1 MKTTRESAR
10 EEGHKSIT
18 HDLQE
23 LLERNYDAEK
33 DYKTARERAEHKSLK
48 EFFKKQAVRRNHY
61 ATEIDRLLHS
71 INERPQESGSAMGT
85 LSRTWINLKSS
96 IGDTDKILLEECL
109 KGEKK
114 SIEDYEKRLRKEK
127 FPLKIEEVLRK
138 HITEMR
144 ATLTD
149 IKSLED
155 LT

>member
-18 HDLQE
+18 HHLQE

-33 DYKTARERAEHKSLK
+33 DYKTARERAKQKTLK
-48 EFFKKQAVRRNHY
+48 DFFKDQAVRRNHY
-61 ATEIDRLLHS
+61 ATEIDKLLHS
-71 INERPQESGSAMGT
+71 LNERPQESGSAMGV

-114 SIEDYEKRLRKEK
+114 SIEDYEKKLRKEK
-127 FPLKIEEVLRK
+127 FPFKIEEVLRK
-138 HITEMR
+138 QILEMR
-144 ATLTD
+144 ETLSK

-155 LT
+155 LS